1 METNDAMKQDR
12 RGFLQVAGVAAA
24 TLTLA
29 GLPSAA
35 RTASEATGKMKIE
48 NVGLMSP
55 GDMGQAVAMQIKAKG
70 LNVYTALEHRSAR
83 TRELAHEAEITDVGT
98 VARLVAEC
106 DVVLSIMNPGAAVDF
121 AREASDALRASGRQT
136 LIVDCN
142 AIAPDTVREIA
153 GLVEQAG
160 GRFLDAGII
169 GPPPRGTAKTDLYVS
184 GPGAADLE
192 QLAGP
197 QLVVHVI
204 GEGIADASALK
215 MCYGALNKGTQALWL
230 EVLIAAE
237 RLGVAGILEQ
247 QLQQSQADRYSWALS
262 QFPILPPKAYR
273 WVPEMLEI
281 SKTLGAA
288 GITPKV
294 FEGAADIY
302 RFVAGTSLGKE
313 TPENRDKAR
322 EGKDVV
328 RLLAQERSR
337 S

>member
-1 METNDAMKQDR
+1 
-12 RGFLQVAGVAAA
+12 
-24 TLTLA
+24 
-29 GLPSAA
+29 
-35 RTASEATGKMKIE
+35 
-48 NVGLMSP
+48 MSV
-55 GDMGQAVAMQIKAKG
+55 Q
-70 LNVYTALEHRSAR
+70 L
-83 TRELAHEAEITDVGT
+83 RE
-98 VARLVAEC
+98 LVAEC

-169 GPPPRGTAKTDLYVS
+169 GPPPRGKAKTNLYVS